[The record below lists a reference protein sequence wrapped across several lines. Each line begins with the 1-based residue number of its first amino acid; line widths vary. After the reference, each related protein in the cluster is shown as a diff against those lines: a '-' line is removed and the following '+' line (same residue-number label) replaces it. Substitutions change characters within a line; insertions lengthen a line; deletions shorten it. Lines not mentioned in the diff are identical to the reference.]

1 MAHIRMTV
9 RLSTPLSLKAFWR
22 YEETSNAELVYG
34 SASNITVHVVA
45 KHSHLDE
52 DQPEKT

>member
-1 MAHIRMTV
+1 V
-9 RLSTPLSLKAFWR
+9 
-22 YEETSNAELVYG
+22 ETSNAELIYG
-34 SASNITVHVVA
+34 SASNITVQVVA